1 MRTPFQPPETHP
13 TYGMIGANR
22 WTVGRRG
29 TRVALPPPSSYL
41 PLVLAPPTY
50 TFTLPID
57 SAAYLPPLEDTVPG
71 AVVWLRVGRSW
82 QPQRRVD
89 PTVWPNILG
98 IEVRCSV
105 TCAWL
110 ADAWIK
116 NMRIPVL
123 STREYGT
130 ECVPYFGLD
139 HAWYRDYGRSLVDAA
154 VERGELKPVAAE
166 KATSYQLAGVG
177 MMGTRPFGL
186 FRWPPGCI
194 TGDAEL
200 VVNRG
205 GCARRML
212 LKDLVFKFNGGVS
225 RGHSWAENS
234 ATYVQSVDAD
244 GVRRLNRVVAAY
256 ASGVKE
262 VYSLHTV
269 DGRSIRATLDHRFS
283 TPDGWKTLREIQE
296 DGDIREVFIVEQDGR
311 APWQEEDKRERKAK
325 LRYRDVTGMGNHPHH
340 RFKTYPRKNRPNPAN
355 VATVDYH
362 RLVAEARHNGMTVE
376 AFIAQI
382 RRGAT
387 TGLVF
392 FDPAQIHV
400 HHIDHD
406 TKNNHPDNLEVK
418 SALDHLREHGEETH
432 WLHVQ
437 KKQRA
442 VAITRIEYCGEEETF
457 DLTMAAPMNNFVA
470 NSFVVHNSGK
480 TFGALAAALSRP
492 GPVLVICPS
501 MARKEW
507 RASGRGRSS
516 VDKFTNLET
525 HVVLPASRRPV
536 HYESMADYV
545 ARMQAAGRRP
555 VVVVGMEALADH
567 QKEIQA
573 CLDYTI
579 VVIDELHML
588 GDAKR
593 WSVTALQDGSVQIEK
608 AKTAGDSGKRNVAAM
623 ELLHSPRVTLRLGLT
638 GTPLEDGRP
647 RRLWA
652 PGDLLMPGAF
662 GRYSSF
668 RQRYCGFHRNEAGYM
683 DDGGASHIDELR
695 QRWSFAL
702 YDVPRSV
709 THAEL
714 PPLRIDV
721 GYLAPPDRVD
731 VPEVERQNKP
741 DAMLRELRALEKAAA
756 GAEATASSLMRRRE
770 GRLAEAASR
779 VRNACRLRAKEHLV
793 GGPGKVM
800 VLLTR
805 HKMVE
810 AWANYWRESF
820 PGVQGWALHGDNT
833 TEAERDRAIE
843 AYAEHPGPCWLI
855 GTGDSIGTSKD
866 GMQCSDLGIVA
877 QLPAQPGRFIQ
888 WIGRWDRL
896 GGKGTTVF
904 IPVAEGTEADKEIA
918 RLVRKFGPID
928 RFLEDEELRVLARKL
943 SGLDREGILDE
954 AITGMLT
961 GSEGKEEWED

>member
-1 MRTPFQPPETHP
+1 M
-13 TYGMIGANR
+13 
-22 WTVGRRG
+22 
-29 TRVALPPPSSYL
+29 
-41 PLVLAPPTY
+41 LAPPTY
-50 TFTLPID
+50 TFVLPID
-57 SAAYLPPLEDTVPG
+57 SVAYLPPLEDIVPG

-98 IEVRCSV
+98 IEVRCSI

-116 NMRIPVL
+116 SVRVPVL

-139 HAWYRDYGRSLVDAA
+139 PAWYRDYGRTLVEAA
-154 VERGELKPVAAE
+154 VARGELKPHAAE
-166 KATSYQLAGVG
+166 KVTSYQLAGVG

-186 FRWPPGCI
+186 YRWPPG
-194 TGDAEL
+194 
-200 VVNRG
+200 
-205 GCARRML
+205 
-212 LKDLVFKFNGGVS
+212 
-225 RGHSWAENS
+225 
-234 ATYVQSVDAD
+234 
-244 GVRRLNRVVAAY
+244 
-256 ASGVKE
+256 
-262 VYSLHTV
+262 
-269 DGRSIRATLDHRFS
+269 
-283 TPDGWKTLREIQE
+283 
-296 DGDIREVFIVEQDGR
+296 
-311 APWQEEDKRERKAK
+311 
-325 LRYRDVTGMGNHPHH
+325 
-340 RFKTYPRKNRPNPAN
+340 
-355 VATVDYH
+355 
-362 RLVAEARHNGMTVE
+362 
-376 AFIAQI
+376 
-382 RRGAT
+382 
-387 TGLVF
+387 
-392 FDPAQIHV
+392 
-400 HHIDHD
+400 
-406 TKNNHPDNLEVK
+406 
-418 SALDHLREHGEETH
+418 
-432 WLHVQ
+432 
-437 KKQRA
+437 
-442 VAITRIEYCGEEETF
+442 
-457 DLTMAAPMNNFVA
+457 
-470 NSFVVHNSGK
+470 SGK

-492 GPVLVICPS
+492 GPILVICPS

-545 ARMQAAGRRP
+545 ARMQAERRRP

-567 QKEIQA
+567 QREIQA

-668 RQRYCGFHRNEAGYM
+668 RQRYCGFHRNEAGFM

-756 GAEATASSLMRRRE
+756 NPEATVASLMRRRE

-855 GTGDSIGTSKD
+855 GTGDAIGTSKD

-954 AITGMLT
+954 AISGMLT